1 MRSSS
6 LMAVLVGIF
15 SLRWLSWYQ
24 NYNQL
29 ASKPQIQFWLFIQNQ
44 GNIFGIGDGFFS
56 YWIGNLGN
64 FNHFWVVAGR
74 HEPKSSTSREPTR
87 VLSQKYISKPKMA
100 DNGKGWSVKPQN
112 RKFWSFLEPSPV
124 DLPNS
129 YSWWGWVEAGEL
141 GGDDAGEPPADNVH
155 PGCPSHCS
163 HLHPGFPGEWTI
175 ILVK

>member
-6 LMAVLVGIF
+6 LMAVLVGYF
-15 SLRWLSWYQ
+15 SLHWLSSYQ

-124 DLPNS
+124 DLVVMMQVSLPLTMCTL
-129 YSWWGWVEAGEL
+129 AARL
-141 GGDDAGEPPADNVH
+141 IA
-155 PGCPSHCS
+155 
-163 HLHPGFPGEWTI
+163 LTF
-175 ILVK
+175 ILAFQVNEQSFW